1 MANRGEPDTNG
12 CMFFI
17 TLNKVGLNLQQKNL
31 AFQLDELSGRFV
43 VFGECQTGD
52 KILDQ
57 MDMSRMPGTLYPAD
71 IKIVDCGE
79 IKPLNIDELLKKRG
93 PT

>member
-1 MANRGEPDTNG
+1 M
-12 CMFFI
+12 
-17 TLNKVGLNLQQKNL
+17 
-31 AFQLDELSGRFV
+31 
-43 VFGECQTGD
+43 FGECQTGD

-79 IKPLNIDELLKKRG
+79 IKPLNIEELLKKRG
-93 PT
+93 PA